1 MVRLCDVQT
10 GTVREIL
17 DYNPSVQFFS
27 FPTNLVSPDGQF
39 FLEMD
44 DGAHQIKNTTGEVV
58 QIIKVYPQSDSRA
71 AFSQDSRLLI
81 DGF

>member
-1 MVRLCDVQT
+1 MVRLCDVKT

-17 DYNPSVQFFS
+17 DYNPSVQLFS
-27 FPTNLVSPDGQF
+27 FPTNLVSPDGQ

-44 DGAHQIKNTTGEVV
+44 DGAHQIKNTTGEMV
-58 QIIKVYPQSDSRA
+58 QIIKVCPQSDSRA